1 MTRAALND
9 PKICFEL
16 GDGGAPEEASKRLAL
31 LEEAC
36 RGGAVEL
43 QAMGYNG
50 IDAFDLEF
58 PVAEPQLDMS
68 DKEKIKDYMKQG
80 TMKAGRMMK
89 IGEVI
94 VNSGIAVEDMRRGG
108 GADPGGEGGE
118 GAGAD
123 NGRAG

>member
-36 RGGAVEL
+36 REGAVEL

-50 IDAFDLEF
+50 IDAFDLEL
-58 PVAEPQLDMS
+58 PVDEPKLEMAR
-68 DKEKIKDYMKQG
+68 EM
-80 TMKAGRMMK
+80 
-89 IGEVI
+89 
-94 VNSGIAVEDMRRGG
+94 
-108 GADPGGEGGE
+108 
-118 GAGAD
+118 
-123 NGRAG
+123 